1 MVYKDMPKESQLAS
15 VKFVGK
21 ISSMGDKL
29 IVVIPKE
36 YHGEVKKL
44 KGKQVRVVIDDEW

>member
-1 MVYKDMPKESQLAS
+1 MPKDTELAS
-15 VKFVGK
+15 VRFVGK

-36 YHGEVKKL
+36 FHDQVKKL